1 MAEKDLNKI
10 SFDFKKKIRK
20 VKRERAFFPPFFF
33 SVKGI
38 SNLLS
43 DYPVAEY

>member
-1 MAEKDLNKI
+1 MLRKNKKSEKGKSL
-10 SFDFKKKIRK
+10 
-20 VKRERAFFPPFFF
+20 PFLF

-43 DYPVAEY
+43 DYLVAEY

>member
-1 MAEKDLNKI
+1 MLRKNKKSEKGKSLP
-10 SFDFKKKIRK
+10 
-20 VKRERAFFPPFFF
+20 PPFLF

-43 DYPVAEY
+43 DYLVAEY

>member
-1 MAEKDLNKI
+1 MLRKNKKSEKGKSLPP
-10 SFDFKKKIRK
+10 
-20 VKRERAFFPPFFF
+20 PPFLF